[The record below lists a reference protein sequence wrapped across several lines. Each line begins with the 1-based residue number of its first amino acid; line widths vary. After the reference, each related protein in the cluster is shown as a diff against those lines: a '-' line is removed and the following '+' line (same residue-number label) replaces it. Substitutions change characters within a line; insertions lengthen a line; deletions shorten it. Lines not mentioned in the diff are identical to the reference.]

1 MRSRAA
7 ITACACTVLV
17 ALPTRAEVEA
27 LGFSTDGKHAV
38 LLEHGVADGS
48 GFPWA
53 RVTIFEAAKN
63 AVVGKPIEV
72 SLETDGATEA
82 QAVEQAKKAFE
93 ASRVR
98 LSIAALRPG
107 KEIRHDEKGELHDR
121 EGAPIGTLKITSRK
135 AKAREMAKQCYQ
147 PFSPLLLTL
156 TLYWMDDDNP
166 AKLLSEK
173 KVPKDRA
180 CLTGCDLGKV
190 FADGTTAIFVLQCG
204 AQGFEGTNS
213 RSVPVAAHLR
223 YGLDE
228 DLPGSDAKPSE

>member
-1 MRSRAA
+1 MRSRSAFA
-7 ITACACTVLV
+7 ACACAALV

-27 LGFSTDGKHAV
+27 LGFSADGKYAV

-53 RVTIFEAAKN
+53 RVTTFEAAKN

-72 SLETDGATEA
+72 VLQAGGATEA
-82 QAVEQAKKAFE
+82 QAVEQAKRAFE
-93 ASRVR
+93 AARVK
-98 LSIAALRPG
+98 LNMAALRPG

-121 EGAPIGTLKITSRK
+121 EGAPIGTLKITARRAT
-135 AKAREMAKQCYQ
+135 AKEGAKTCYQ
-147 PFSPLLLTL
+147 PFSPLLLSL
-156 TLYWMDDDNP
+156 TLYWMDDDKP
-166 AKLLSEK
+166 AKLLAERR
-173 KVPKDRA
+173 VPKDRA
-180 CLTGCDLGKV
+180 CLTGCDLGKT

-213 RSVPVAAHLR
+213 RAVPVAAHLL